1 MSKLFEKVIALIMV
15 IILMSANLLIIGE
28 FTISKALS
36 DEELNKQTS
45 KTNHKNVE
53 FNSYFYGEKHN
64 QTFNIGSEDAKIY
77 IKVKVNNAGYLENG
91 TVEFQNTNFKLKEG
105 ITNEHIKSINT
116 QNNSIVL
123 NKIDNGS
130 EVTIEL
136 PIELLKEDNVSLDY
150 FSKETTAKLTGT
162 YVDGEGEK
170 HSIEK
175 QVTNKLAWK
184 GTAEAEIKIEATK
197 YIPYVAKVE
206 EVVETNV
213 EPNTDTNTTA
223 NVETNS
229 ITNTDVNVDANVDAN
244 TQTEVIE
251 VTKHRVMLQ
260 TKINSNVKN
269 SSLPIKNTSI
279 EIEAPELNGVKPISV
294 TVIANKTE
302 ATNGKTDGL
311 EFTKSNY
318 SYDINTGKVTI
329 NTSNLSDSIS
339 WKKNAQDEYVV
350 TYIYEG
356 KEIYDYAVEQG
367 IESNVTAVANLN
379 MYNSE
384 ETKTTKQAECEIKFA
399 EKTGDTT
406 DFEVNAAKDLSKGFV
421 YANYDAKEKVET
433 EYYTNYIAT
442 IYDAKTT
449 QSLEFAQ
456 EYDKFLTAEE
466 GQAYTTVNNKNYAYN
481 KRVEIN
487 QAIFNKILGQDGEI
501 VIKTSDGK
509 ELGKINKETPVENG
523 SYNLDIS
530 KANNNKLII
539 TTSAPITEGKLEIK
553 VEKALKGEIDYSLKQ
568 MQSFKNLSS
577 EVKAKTNT
585 VELTKNAKT
594 ELKEPE
600 TKVELEISKPN
611 LTTVLKNENVEIRA
625 ILNTSSVYNGL
636 FKNPT
641 LKISLPSYIRVVDLK
656 STNVLLANG
665 LKVKTANLTA
675 ENGHAVINVELEG
688 NQTEY
693 AIDAEYK
700 GAIIVLNT
708 DLTTDT
714 LTPSGTDKITM
725 EYTNENEVAT
735 KSEGTIT
742 EEITYVAPSGVVT
755 ANGVSNYKEGAE
767 DVLSISEEPITL
779 PIDTYSEER
788 TATIEQTVINNYNN
802 DISNISILGRIPSQ
816 GNTKIDTTNELGST
830 FTMELTTQ
838 VKVNGVDSSNYKVYY
853 SDNANATKDLQD
865 VSNGWSTTA
874 KTSSKSYLI
883 VFNTD
888 YKMETG
894 TKIDISYNTVL
905 PKNLT
910 PDNNTYG
917 MYKVYYT
924 NNADIGSMVESKTS
938 SVIGFST
945 GEGPE
950 AEITLATTTDT
961 VREGQIIELT
971 ATIKNT
977 GKIDLENAKLK
988 AIAPEG
994 TVHTEMPIGERRYLD
1009 SEDAEKIIDVG
1020 TIKAGETAVVRY
1032 ELRVAK
1038 TTPTYE
1044 IEEDGSIVVDDIKNK
1059 DIENKVYLQADNIT
1073 GEIEGTPY
1081 SFKIQEGDLKIENIP
1096 NADADEVLRKGRIV
1110 RYTVQVENIS
1120 SEKQLKNVTLSLELP
1135 TGITIKDVSYLNEK
1149 GEKINDGVNIN
1160 GSNVTVNVGELD
1172 NLYYL
1177 INNGNETNLENVR
1190 MSTIVY
1196 IEFEV
1201 EDYKGDLTSIISA
1214 TADDMEKHYS
1224 NVIRFVTDKIDLD
1237 IIQDELS
1244 DIYIK
1249 EGTEYSY
1256 NFRITNNSE
1265 TASVNNK
1272 FKMTLPEGLSFV
1284 EATYK
1289 NGDETGKAI
1298 NSTNGSFTVDIT
1310 EVASGVTVD
1319 IEVKVRADILPDEN
1333 DKEVKTSAT
1342 IEAFGIEPITSNEV
1356 TAIIEYDPNADHS
1369 GTGGNGS
1376 QGGNNKPNRYK
1387 ITGTAWIDANF
1398 NGERDSSEEKVEG
1411 MEVILLNKDTNTIIT
1426 DPDTGEQ
1433 KRTTTSST
1441 GAYTFNNLPNG
1452 EYVVVFVYDSSN
1464 YSLTEYKKEEVN
1476 ERYNSDA
1483 IDVNITIDGEKR
1495 LAGMTDVLTIDGEN
1509 VRNIDIGLCTA
1520 NKFDLRLD
1528 KYVEKIS
1535 LTTPTIGTR
1544 VDEYEDKTTLGKV
1557 EVLERNLGQSSA
1569 VIEYKI
1575 VVTNEGS
1582 VPGYVNKVVD
1592 YLPDNVNFS
1601 TELNADW
1608 YLSEN
1613 GNIYNSALAEQ
1624 IINPGESKE
1633 LSLIVSINITNDMLG
1648 ILDNTAEI
1656 YESYNEMGLEDID
1669 SQVNNQNNE
1678 EDDMGKAEV
1687 IVGIVTGEA
1696 LMYVGIALVVVTM
1709 LGFGI
1714 FAIKKFILN
1723 KKK

>member
-170 HSIEK
+170 HFIEK

-213 EPNTDTNTTA
+213 ESNTDTNTTA

-229 ITNTDVNVDANVDAN
+229 ITNTDVNVDAN

-260 TKINSNVKN
+260 TKINSNVKD

-311 EFTKSNY
+311 EFTNSNY

-384 ETKTTKQAECEIKFA
+384 ETKTTKQAECEIKFE
-399 EKTGDTT
+399 EKTGETT
-406 DFEVNAAKDLSKGFV
+406 DFEVTVAKDLSKGFV

-509 ELGKINKETPVENG
+509 ELGKINKETPAENG

-714 LTPSGTDKITM
+714 LTPSGTDTITM

-735 KSEGTIT
+735 KPEGTIT
-742 EEITYVAPSGVVT
+742 KEITYVAPSGVVT

-788 TATIEQTVINNYNN
+788 TATIEQTVINNYDN

-883 VFNTD
+883 VFNDD
-888 YKMETG
+888 YKMESG
-894 TKIDISYNTVL
+894 TKIDISYDMVM
-905 PKNLT
+905 PENLT
-910 PDNNTYG
+910 PDNDTYT

-924 NNADIGSMVESKTS
+924 NDSDIGSMVESKAS

-950 AEITLATTTDT
+950 AEITLATTTEV
-961 VREGQIIELT
+961 VRTGQIVEVV
-971 ATIKNT
+971 ASIKNT
-977 GKIDLENAKLK
+977 GNTDIENAKLK
-988 AIAPEG
+988 AIAPTR
-994 TVHTEMPIGERRYLD
+994 TVHTELPIGEREYVD
-1009 SEDAEKIIDVG
+1009 SENSEKIIDVG
-1020 TIKAGETAVVRY
+1020 TIKSGETKIVRY
-1032 ELRVAK
+1032 DLRID
-1038 TTPTYE
+1038 E
-1044 IEEDGSIVVDDIKNK
+1044 ISSSYSEESDVGIKLK
-1059 DIENKVYLQADNIT
+1059 LENTASLIADNIV
-1073 GEIEGTPY
+1073 GEIKATPSTMEVEEGY
-1081 SFKIQEGDLKIENIP
+1081 LRVMNIP
-1096 NADADEVLRKGRIV
+1096 NADADEILRKGRIV
-1110 RYTVQVENIS
+1110 KYEITVENIS
-1120 SEKQLKNVTLSLELP
+1120 YYKNL
-1135 TGITIKDVSYLNEK
+1135 
-1149 GEKINDGVNIN
+1149 
-1160 GSNVTVNVGELD
+1160 SNVTIKLDLPQGIAIRDAYIINNEGQEDKTGVTINEQNIAINVG
-1172 NLYYL
+1172 NLYSL
-1177 INNGNETNLENVR
+1177 GGTTGNETDSKNI
-1190 MSTIVY
+1190 TTVY

-1201 EDYKGDLTSIISA
+1201 VDFKGELTSIIEV
-1214 TADDMEKHYS
+1214 TADGMEPHYS
-1224 NVIRFVTDKIDLD
+1224 NVRRFTTDKIELN

-1244 DIYIK
+1244 DVYIK

-1256 NFRITNNSE
+1256 NFRITNNGDIESI
-1265 TASVNNK
+1265 TNK
-1272 FKMTLPEGLSFV
+1272 FKMTLPEGLSFI
-1284 EATYK
+1284 EASYK
-1289 NGDETGKAI
+1289 NGDETGKTLNSY
-1298 NSTNGSFTVDIT
+1298 NSTFTVDIP
-1310 EVASGVTVD
+1310 EIAPGETVD
-1319 IEVKVRADILPDEN
+1319 VEVKVRANLLPDES

-1342 IEAFGIEPITSNEV
+1342 VEAFGFEPITSNEV
-1356 TAIIEYDPNADHS
+1356 TAIIEYDPNIDHS
-1369 GTGGNGS
+1369 GTGGDGN
-1376 QGGNNKPNRYK
+1376 QGGNNKPDRYK

-1464 YSLTEYKKEEVN
+1464 YSLTEYQKEDVN

-1483 IDVNITIDGEKR
+1483 IDVNITIDGERK
-1495 LAGMTDVLTIDGEN
+1495 LAGMTDVLSVDGEN

-1528 KYVEKIS
+1528 KYVSKIT

-1544 VDEYEDKTTLGKV
+1544 VDEYDDKTTLGKV
-1557 EVLERNLGQSSA
+1557 EVLERNVGQSSA

-1582 VPGYVNKVVD
+1582 VPGYASKIVD
-1592 YLPDNVNFS
+1592 YLPDKVNFS
-1601 TELNADW
+1601 TELNPDW
-1608 YLSEN
+1608 YLSDN
-1613 GNIYNSALAEQ
+1613 GNIYNSTLSDE

-1633 LSLIVSINITNDMLG
+1633 LTLIISINITEDMLD
-1648 ILDNTAEI
+1648 ILENNAEI
-1656 YESYNEMGLEDID
+1656 YESYNEMGLQDVD
-1669 SQVNNQNNE
+1669 STANNNNSE

-1687 IVGIVTGEA
+1687 IVGIVTGA
-1696 LMYVGIALVVVTM
+1696 IIKYTVITLVVVTM
-1709 LGFGI
+1709 LGLGI
-1714 FAIKKFILN
+1714 FGIKKFILD